1 MAFYT
6 NRAQILQQFM
16 PYTLVCLVMGLNCGA
31 HLAIDADPTRRFNY
45 SSPQS
50 LPFRT
55 CETLPILPPP
65 LNRPPPI
72 ELIGH
77 GRVDG
82 TEDGAKPL
90 FRFNVPRR
98 NTFWR
103 NPLQNAVTQLVTPTS
118 PAVRALRA
126 KANPATLVYF
136 VGNLPTRTLARQR
149 RRNDFDVALEVIR
162 RS

>member
-6 NRAQILQQFM
+6 NRAQIIQQFM
-16 PYTLVCLVMGLNCGA
+16 PYTVVCLVMGLNCGA
-31 HLAIDADPTRRFNY
+31 HLAIDADPARRFNY
-45 SSPQS
+45 SSTQS

-55 CETLPILPPP
+55 CEILPIPPPP
-65 LNRPPPI
+65 LNRPPLI

-90 FRFNVPRR
+90 FRFIVPRR

-103 NPLQNAVTQLVTPTS
+103 NPIKNAVRQLATPTS

-136 VGNLPTRTLARQR
+136 VANLPTRTFARQR
-149 RRNDFDVALEVIR
+149 RGNNLLVAMEVI
-162 RS
+162 